1 MVSTVPRRKRF
12 YVGSYSPQ
20 GKALLYADLKGNAKV
35 LWQFK
40 AAAGEIWGIP
50 SPDGLYLAIP
60 REALSSNIWM
70 LEGF

>member
-1 MVSTVPRRKRF
+1 
-12 YVGSYSPQ
+12 VGSYSPQ

-40 AAAGEIWGIP
+40 AAPGEIWGIP
-50 SPDGLYLAIP
+50 SPDGLYLATP
-60 REALSSNIWM
+60 HEALSSNIWM